1 MMTLDAATDSN
12 ACSRDHMG
20 LASRRGRLVAVS
32 RQSTTVLGRSGNQP
46 QWRRYQLRP
55 GDGSGDGSYGIPF
68 GDKTEI
74 LLGLDGSAARLEAG
88 LTTGFRRWG
97 PQQGN
102 A

>member
-1 MMTLDAATDSN
+1 MMMTLDAATDFGQGM
-12 ACSRDHMG
+12 A
-20 LASRRGRLVAVS
+20 A
-32 RQSTTVLGRSGNQP
+32 
-46 QWRRYQLRP
+46 
-55 GDGSGDGSYGIPF
+55 GDGSNGIPF
-68 GDKTEI
+68 GDKTDI

>member
-1 MMTLDAATDSN
+1 MAA
-12 ACSRDHMG
+12 
-20 LASRRGRLVAVS
+20 
-32 RQSTTVLGRSGNQP
+32 
-46 QWRRYQLRP
+46 
-55 GDGSGDGSYGIPF
+55 GDGSNGIPF
-68 GDKTEI
+68 GGKTDI